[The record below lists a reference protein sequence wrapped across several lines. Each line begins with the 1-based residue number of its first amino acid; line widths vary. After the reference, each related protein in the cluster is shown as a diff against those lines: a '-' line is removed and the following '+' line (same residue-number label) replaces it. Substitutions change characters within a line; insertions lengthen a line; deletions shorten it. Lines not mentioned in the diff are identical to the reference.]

1 MEHLRPLSLHKNA
14 KKTKPILITEGAL
27 LTKNLLQ
34 ESRVSESVCQ
44 SVNQS
49 GHSISPL
56 IQGIRTFAYSYGT
69 HHAIPSAHDSPIAP
83 APITAQDLIIL
94 PTRHASQ
101 LIYGLFARVY
111 D

>member
-34 ESRVSESVCQ
+34 ESRVSQSVCQ

-49 GHSISPL
+49 GH
-56 IQGIRTFAYSYGT
+56 
-69 HHAIPSAHDSPIAP
+69 
-83 APITAQDLIIL
+83 
-94 PTRHASQ
+94 
-101 LIYGLFARVY
+101 
-111 D
+111 